1 MCAGAG
7 CALSVSQSMMLLA
20 KPLRPAT
27 YKARTLKAIVQ
38 SRKYSML
45 LAVAFK
51 ERTMVTIAEIREAH
65 ARINGITVRTPL
77 IPLEYR
83 GDTLY
88 LKPENLQ
95 PIGAFKLRGAYNKIA
110 SLTDAERA
118 RGVITYS
125 SGNHAQGVAYAARAL
140 GAKAVIVMPG
150 NAPVVKLEAT
160 AALGAEIVLV
170 GPSGVERQVK
180 AEELAS
186 QHGYVIIPP
195 YEDEKII
202 AGQGTAGLEILEDM
216 PEVGLVL
223 VPIGGGGLISGIST
237 AIKSM
242 RSQTKVIGVEP
253 EVAADTQASF
263 RAGHIVKFPA
273 EQVLST
279 CADGLRA
286 QYPGTMTFEHI
297 QHNVDDIVT
306 VTEDE
311 IMHAVRLLAQN
322 PKTVA
327 EPSGA
332 VTTAAW
338 LFHRGE
344 LPASNQTVAV
354 ISGGNIDPALLS
366 RIRV

>member
-1 MCAGAG
+1 
-7 CALSVSQSMMLLA
+7 
-20 KPLRPAT
+20 
-27 YKARTLKAIVQ
+27 
-38 SRKYSML
+38 
-45 LAVAFK
+45 
-51 ERTMVTIAEIREAH
+51 MVTLSDIREA
-65 ARINGITVRTPL
+65 RTRLDGITVRTPR
-77 IPLEYR
+77 IPLEYDGR
-83 GDTLY
+83 TLY

-110 SLTDAERA
+110 SLTDEERA

-140 GAKAVIVMPG
+140 ETKAVIVMPG
-150 NAPVVKLEAT
+150 NAPAVKREAT

-170 GPSGVERQVK
+170 GPSGVERQIK
-180 AEELAS
+180 AEELAAD
-186 QHGYVIIPP
+186 HGYVIIPP
-195 YEDEKII
+195 YDDEKII

-216 PEVGLVL
+216 PDIELVL

-237 AIKSM
+237 AIKSVKPDA
-242 RSQTKVIGVEP
+242 KVVGVEP
-253 EVAADTQASF
+253 EVAADAQASF

-297 QHNVDDIVT
+297 QRNVDDIVT
-306 VTEDE
+306 VSEDE
-311 IMHAVRLLAQN
+311 IMQAVQILAQN

-332 VTTAAW
+332 VAPAAW
-338 LFHRGE
+338 LFHRDL
-344 LPASNQTVAV
+344 LPASKHTVAV
-354 ISGGNIDPALLS
+354 ISGGNIDPGLLS
-366 RIRV
+366 RIRG

>member
-1 MCAGAG
+1 MID
-7 CALSVSQSMMLLA
+7 LSH
-20 KPLRPAT
+20 
-27 YKARTLKAIVQ
+27 
-38 SRKYSML
+38 
-45 LAVAFK
+45 
-51 ERTMVTIAEIREAH
+51 IREARD
-65 ARINGITVRTPL
+65 RIHGTTVRTPL
-77 IPLEYR
+77 IPLQHE
-83 GDTLY
+83 GSTLY

-95 PIGAFKLRGAYNKIA
+95 PVGAFKLRGAYNKIA

-150 NAPVVKLEAT
+150 SAPAVKREAT

-170 GPSGVERQVK
+170 GPSGVERQLK
-180 AEELAS
+180 AEELAAE
-186 QHGYVIIPP
+186 HGYVIIPP
-195 YEDEKII
+195 YDDEKII
-202 AGQGTAGLEILEDM
+202 AGQGTAGLEVVEDM
-216 PEVGLVL
+216 PDVELVL

-237 AIKSM
+237 AIKGVKPA
-242 RSQTKVIGVEP
+242 TKVIGVEP
-253 EVAADTQASF
+253 ELAADTQASF
-263 RAGHIVKFPA
+263 RAGHIVKFPP

-297 QHNVDDIVT
+297 RRYVDDIIT
-306 VTEDE
+306 VAENE
-311 IMHAVRLLAQN
+311 IMQAVGILAQN

-332 VTTAAW
+332 VAPAAW
-338 LFHRGE
+338 IFRRDA
-344 LPASNQTVAV
+344 LPASNHTVAV

-366 RIRV
+366 RLRA

>member
-1 MCAGAG
+1 MVS
-7 CALSVSQSMMLLA
+7 LS
-20 KPLRPAT
+20 
-27 YKARTLKAIVQ
+27 
-38 SRKYSML
+38 
-45 LAVAFK
+45 
-51 ERTMVTIAEIREAH
+51 EIREA
-65 ARINGITVRTPL
+65 RTRLDGITVRTPL
-77 IPLEYR
+77 IPLEHE
-83 GDTLY
+83 GQTLY

-140 GAKAVIVMPG
+140 ETKAVIVMPR
-150 NAPVVKLEAT
+150 NARAVKREAT

-170 GPSGVERQVK
+170 GPSGVERQIK
-180 AEELAS
+180 AEELAAE
-186 QHGYVIIPP
+186 HGYVIIPP
-195 YEDEKII
+195 YDDEKII

-216 PEVGLVL
+216 PDVELVL

-237 AIKSM
+237 AIKSVKPDA
-242 RSQTKVIGVEP
+242 RVVGVEP
-253 EVAADTQASF
+253 EVAADAQASF

-297 QHNVDDIVT
+297 QRHVDDIVT
-306 VTEDE
+306 VSEDE
-311 IMHAVRLLAQN
+311 IMQAVKILAQN

-332 VTTAAW
+332 VAPAAW
-338 LFHRGE
+338 LFHRDL
-344 LPASNQTVAV
+344 LPASNHTVAV
-354 ISGGNIDPALLS
+354 ISGGNIDPGLLS
-366 RIRV
+366 RIRA

>member
-1 MCAGAG
+1 MVRLPDIQA
-7 CALSVSQSMMLLA
+7 
-20 KPLRPAT
+20 
-27 YKARTLKAIVQ
+27 AR
-38 SRKYSML
+38 
-45 LAVAFK
+45 
-51 ERTMVTIAEIREAH
+51 
-65 ARINGITVRTPL
+65 ARLNGITVRTPL
-77 IPLEYR
+77 IPLEYEGR
-83 GDTLY
+83 TLY

-140 GAKAVIVMPG
+140 ETKAVIVMPR
-150 NAPVVKLEAT
+150 NAPAVKREAT
-160 AALGAEIVLV
+160 AALGAVIVLV
-170 GPSGVERQVK
+170 GPSGVERQIK
-180 AEELAS
+180 AEELAAE
-186 QHGYVIIPP
+186 HGYVIIPP
-195 YEDEKII
+195 YDDEKII

-216 PEVGLVL
+216 SDVELVL

-237 AIKSM
+237 AIKSAKPEA
-242 RSQTKVIGVEP
+242 KVVGVEP
-253 EVAADTQASF
+253 EVAADAQASF

-297 QHNVDDIVT
+297 QRNVDDIVT
-306 VTEDE
+306 VSEDE
-311 IMHAVRLLAQN
+311 IMQAVKILAQN

-332 VTTAAW
+332 VAPAAW
-338 LFHRGE
+338 LFHRE
-344 LPASNQTVAV
+344 LLPASNHTVAV
-354 ISGGNIDPALLS
+354 ISGGNIDPGLLS
-366 RIRV
+366 RIRG